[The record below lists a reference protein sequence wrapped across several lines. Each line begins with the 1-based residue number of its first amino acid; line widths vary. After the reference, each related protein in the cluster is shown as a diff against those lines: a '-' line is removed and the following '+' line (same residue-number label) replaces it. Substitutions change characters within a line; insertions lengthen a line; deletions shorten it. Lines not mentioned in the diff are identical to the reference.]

1 MIPSPDAGFV
11 YPKTGLDVDLRFE
24 TRPHFTSSGS
34 MYLDGVDDY
43 LDLDGLT
50 LTTDGADYSF
60 SFWFKSQ
67 DDTADHRF
75 FDIRDSS
82 SNHRC
87 QIYCDAT
94 KLYYYS
100 WNGSDPSATLV
111 MDAAFVAGF
120 EDGTWHHLAIVVSSG
135 TGVVGYVDGQSLGA
149 SQTGIDLDLSSADNA
164 AIGSAYG
171 GDASTTLS
179 GNIANFGV
187 WHAAL
192 TQAQVRSL
200 MTANTYAEA
209 ITKGGSTPRAY
220 FLLESNA
227 TDSVGAITYTTSSS
241 TSGTLT
247 NGAVIVGDRARLPNG
262 YDLSMTD
269 GVPNQMNAQLFSGRA
284 IALDGTGDY
293 IDVDGMQWDSTGAW
307 SVSWWT
313 KMVGAAVANRKAWGF
328 RSSSA
333 SDRWNFSICRSGNV
347 NQFGAYNDD
356 GSSTEEIGLGSN
368 TLIFD
373 GTWHHLVFTVTGGTS
388 CRLYV
393 DGLLVSADGET
404 ISQSAD
410 MSAADEGAIGA
421 AYDGTGLLAMELAD
435 WKIVAGTAWS
445 AAQVLEQYQNP
456 EMILPTGVTTSHLKQ
471 WLPLS
476 DYDISGA
483 NNLDGLYMQD
493 ASGSGKHGLM
503 ANGGATF
510 SIPNIPQLGL
520 RSSSSRL
527 YFDQDDD
534 KVTVGNN
541 AAINGLFASGGTESF
556 WIFPNSV
563 GEGTWGRILD
573 ATTGHMAFLGSASGS
588 ACMLFFYHDWSTDGN
603 WNTTS
608 TDITLG
614 AWNHIVITYDGSSDS
629 NAPVI
634 YVNDSSKAVTEG
646 QSPAGSIGNDDADK
660 IIGNKADGSRTFDG
674 YISEVA
680 MWKTVLDADAVT
692 AIYNSGVQGFDL
704 LSDSG
709 NYDNAA
715 DVGGWWKLDNPVTIQ
730 DLTANDNDGT
740 VSGTPNMVT
749 VPEGTTEGLSVMGS
763 LTQNRLGSAVM
774 PMSIVADEDAG
785 SSPGILAYAKGPT
798 TSFDNTDFTV
808 TMWVYLSNTPSD
820 MRYFHWVPGTG
831 YILLKLSSAGKHQC
845 LIEGGTTNTSLEVN
859 KDVRNAWSFVAFRKD
874 AAADLKAYAGLVT
887 EASLTTDT
895 DTTNVGNF
903 SGSAQWYLGSDNAAY
918 RGLSGS
924 IAMPRI
930 WTDTALSDAQIN
942 ALFNSGKRFLLGD
955 S

>member
-1 MIPSPDAGFV
+1 MIPVPDIGHV
-11 YPKTGLDVDLRFE
+11 YPKGDVDIRFDSTPRFVSTGSAYFDDTDDYVNCQDPTNSQMAFE
-24 TRPHFTSSGS
+24 DFSVVYWAKTVATAEHFCVSKQDGGIYDGYRFGFNGGVTRCSIQVDGS
-34 MYLDGVDDY
+34 NKTGDVDGNTTVNDGV
-43 LDLDGLT
+43 
-50 LTTDGADYSF
+50 
-60 SFWFKSQ
+60 
-67 DDTADHRF
+67 
-75 FDIRDSS
+75 
-82 SNHRC
+82 
-87 QIYCDAT
+87 
-94 KLYYYS
+94 
-100 WNGSDPSATLV
+100 
-111 MDAAFVAGF
+111 
-120 EDGTWHHLAIVVSSG
+120 WHHFAFTVDRSANLLC
-135 TGVVGYVDGQSLGA
+135 YVDGQLDKTVDISSISGTIDPAEDLILGA
-149 SQTGIDLDLSSADNA
+149 SYSG
-164 AIGSAYG
+164 GSQ
-171 GDASTTLS
+171 
-179 GNIANFGV
+179 NFGGNLCNV
-187 WHAAL
+187 GIYKGTVL
-192 TQAQVRSL
+192 TEPQVRSI
-200 MTANTYAEA
+200 MGATTYAQTA
-209 ITKGGSTPRAY
+209 AVVTPSLFY
-220 FLLESNA
+220 LLA
-227 TDSVGAITYTTSSS
+227 ADYTDSTGNQDATNVGSI
-241 TSGTLT
+241 L
-247 NGAVIVGDRARLPNG
+247 VGDRARLPNG

-284 IALDGTGDY
+284 VTLDATTDWLTTTSSAHQFTG
-293 IDVDGMQWDSTGAW
+293 SW
-307 SVSWWT
+307 SVSFWAKST
-313 KMVGAAVANRKAWGF
+313 TAAEMLAINRLQSGVSGWDVSLETNQDPAYWHG
-328 RSSSA
+328 RVYTAAGGYSSSKA
-333 SDRWNFSICRSGNV
+333 TEGDAGIPSLL
-347 NQFGAYNDD
+347 DD
-356 GSSTEEIGLGSN
+356 GVWRFITMRANDGTVEIYVDASIGATTASYSNSTAMGYSGSRTTIGGNNSATPANL
-368 TLIFD
+368 FD
-373 GTWHHLVFTVTGGTS
+373 GS
-388 CRLYV
+388 
-393 DGLLVSADGET
+393 
-404 ISQSAD
+404 
-410 MSAADEGAIGA
+410 
-421 AYDGTGLLAMELAD
+421 LAD
-435 WKIVAGTAWS
+435 VRLWNIALS
-445 AAQVLEQYQNP
+445 AAQITELYKVP
-456 EMILPTGVTTSHLKQ
+456 ETVIPAGAAASNLISK
-471 WLPLS
+471 WDLS

-483 NNLDGLYMQD
+483 DSLGGLYFQD
-493 ASGSGKHGLM
+493 SGTAASHAL
-503 ANGGATF
+503 ANQCGMEF
-510 SIPNIPQLGL
+510 SQPSIPQLGL

-715 DVGGWWKLDNPVTIQ
+715 DVDGWWKLDNPVTIQ

-740 VSGTPNMVT
+740 VAGTPAMVT
-749 VPEGTTEGLSVMGS
+749 IPEGSTEGLSVMGS

-845 LIEGGTTNTSLEVN
+845 LIEGGTTNASLEVN

-895 DTTNVGNF
+895 DTTNVGDF
-903 SGSAQWYLGSDNAAY
+903 TGSAEWYLGSDNAAY